1 MTDKRL
7 SSTEVNPRWEGP
19 IVDGLFVWTD
29 ATQGAL
35 NDPVYLKADGPPIQV
50 GKAAVNAATIG
61 FLLDKPVQNA
71 KCTVFTKYQAILA
84 MTCGGNIVRGDY
96 VKLDASS
103 KIVTFSAIGNAALNS
118 TFSDVEVEAALD
130 ALRDALQNRGAVI
143 GQALQSGANN
153 DIIYVGIGG

>member
-50 GKAAVNAATIG
+50 GKAVVNAATIG

-71 KCTVFTKYQAILA
+71 KCTVYTKYVAILA
-84 MTCGGNIVRGDY
+84 MTAGGALTRGAY
-96 VKLDASS
+96 VKLDAAS
-103 KIVTFSAIGNAALNS
+103 KVIEMGAGEFATGAA
-118 TFSDVEVEAALD
+118 F
-130 ALRDALQNRGAVI
+130 GAKF
-143 GQALQSGANN
+143 GQALQSAALN